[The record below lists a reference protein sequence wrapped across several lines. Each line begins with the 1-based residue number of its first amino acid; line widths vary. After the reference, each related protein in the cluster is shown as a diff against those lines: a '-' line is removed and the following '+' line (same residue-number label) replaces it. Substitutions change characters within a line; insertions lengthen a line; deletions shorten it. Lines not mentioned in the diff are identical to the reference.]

1 VTGKTSRHQVRA
13 RERQPARRFVYWLS
27 AERITTRGAIMPELL
42 FDKIWNSHVVREEPG
57 QPTLLYIDLHLIHEI
72 TTAQA
77 FEGLR
82 LSGRRVR
89 RPDLT
94 LATVDHNVPT
104 DRGRDHLPIRDEIAR
119 KQIDT
124 LIRNCREF
132 GIKLEGMGSSEQ
144 GIVHVIGPE
153 QGFSLP
159 GMTITCGDSHTA
171 THGAVGALAFGI
183 GTSEV
188 EHVLATQTLP

>member
-1 VTGKTSRHQVRA
+1 
-13 RERQPARRFVYWLS
+13 
-27 AERITTRGAIMPELL
+27 MPELL

-104 DRGRDHLPIRDEIAR
+104 DPGRAHLPLRDEIAR
-119 KQIDT
+119 KQIET

-132 GIKLEGMGSSEQ
+132 GIKLEGMGSSDQ
-144 GIVHVIGPE
+144 G
-153 QGFSLP
+153 
-159 GMTITCGDSHTA
+159 
-171 THGAVGALAFGI
+171 
-183 GTSEV
+183 
-188 EHVLATQTLP
+188 